1 MNIKEARDEIIH
13 TVKAYLQKDEN
24 GAYCIPPVNQRPLL
38 LMGPPGIG
46 KTRIMEQAARACGV
60 ALVSYTITHHTRQSA
75 VGLPTLQKETLGG
88 KERTVTVYY
97 EAHLS

>member
-13 TVKAYLQKDEN
+13 TVKAYLKKDEN

-46 KTRIMEQAARACGV
+46 KTRIM
-60 ALVSYTITHHTRQSA
+60 
-75 VGLPTLQKETLGG
+75 
-88 KERTVTVYY
+88 
-97 EAHLS
+97 